1 MKFAIVSYDS
11 ILIRYFLNVSNLK
24 QYNTKI
30 NATLKK
36 NSREIKEVKNEA
48 YKMTRYDIVF
58 IGAHY
63 IVTARAR
70 KLGKY
75 TSLRSEVPNLK

>member
-1 MKFAIVSYDS
+1 
-11 ILIRYFLNVSNLK
+11 
-24 QYNTKI
+24 
-30 NATLKK
+30 
-36 NSREIKEVKNEA
+36 
-48 YKMTRYDIVF
+48 MTRYDIVF

>member
-1 MKFAIVSYDS
+1 M
-11 ILIRYFLNVSNLK
+11 

-30 NATLKK
+30 NATLKTKASRKAK
-36 NSREIKEVKNEA
+36 NSHEIKEIKNEA

-58 IGAHY
+58 IGAHN

-75 TSLRSEVPNLK
+75 TRLRSEVPNLK